1 MRNRSDGTR
10 TKAAADAAAFP
21 NPSDAEPPLREPPH
35 GALCR
40 SSDLQIPV
48 DAATTA
54 PAPPSR
60 AGCYRPP
67 VTCFRRKD
75 SRSLCSQQRKP
86 RGEISPPQGTVSGIY
101 TRFPCS
107 AERPSV
113 SPVKRDRAGA
123 TKSPQFTFPTYYNT
137 REVAAQ
143 GPDAICGPALRKIF
157 SGAARPGANASFAL
171 PLRGTCASLKSR
183 RQNHRPSRW
192 FFYAR
197 KRAKPAR
204 GLVLSFV

>member
-1 MRNRSDGTR
+1 MRNRSDGTQ

-21 NPSDAEPPLREPPH
+21 NPSDAEAPLREPPH

-75 SRSLCSQQRKP
+75 SRSMLTAAQP
-86 RGEISPPQGTVSGIY
+86 RGDGTSPRRNRVRDLHPV
-101 TRFPCS
+101 
-107 AERPSV
+107 PSV
-113 SPVKRDRAGA
+113 DRTTPLLNDAA
-123 TKSPQFTFPTYYNT
+123 NLAINSVTAKNIPTYLPP
-137 REVAAQ
+137 RS
-143 GPDAICGPALRKIF
+143 ILRL
-157 SGAARPGANASFAL
+157 R
-171 PLRGTCASLKSR
+171 PLRAMRRAAKIGETCHILLHLA
-183 RQNHRPSRW
+183 
-192 FFYAR
+192 
-197 KRAKPAR
+197 
-204 GLVLSFV
+204 